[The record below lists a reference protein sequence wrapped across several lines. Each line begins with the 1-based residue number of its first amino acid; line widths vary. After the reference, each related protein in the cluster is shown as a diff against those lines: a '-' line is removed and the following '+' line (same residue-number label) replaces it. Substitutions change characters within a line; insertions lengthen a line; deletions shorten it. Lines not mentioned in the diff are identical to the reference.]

1 MNGLERRKEAWMILT
16 LTGLFGVYLELRKEI
31 LNPTREI
38 ASVLDQHVPVT
49 NSTIKNPFSSTVL
62 LRIAKKRLEV
72 LFLVSSCSAVF
83 NGIVEYATLQEAFTD
98 ADILPLSQQ

>member
-1 MNGLERRKEAWMILT
+1 LD
-16 LTGLFGVYLELRKEI
+16 LRKESVS
-31 LNPTREI
+31 PTQQI
-38 ASVLDQHVPVT
+38 ASVLKQHVPVT

-83 NGIVEYATLQEAFTD
+83 NRIVEYATLQEAFTD
-98 ADILPLSQQ
+98 ADILPFSHPASFSTVMHQSSDRDKVIN